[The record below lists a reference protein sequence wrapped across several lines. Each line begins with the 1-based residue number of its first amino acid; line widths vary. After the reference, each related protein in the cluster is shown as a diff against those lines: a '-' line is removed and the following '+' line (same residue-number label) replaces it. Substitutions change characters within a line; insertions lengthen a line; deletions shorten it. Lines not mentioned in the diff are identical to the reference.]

1 MNCGCIYTKFILY
14 FYFIE
19 MKMTLKQKM
28 VLSLIV
34 SGGILISLFYTA
46 FYVTI
51 RPSLKDQKLIF
62 IDTLKKK
69 IQIALSI
76 EKKNIAIH
84 SYNWASWEG
93 MAHYVKNPS
102 KEFEIELFPDMIFHE
117 DIMDVILVVKV
128 AHKTSNEEII
138 FYKGYKDK
146 KFLNFDQIRI
156 NNEIQKIKDSIK
168 RKPAVISTLLNSG
181 AGPLIIVANP
191 ITSSEKSKKI
201 LGVLI
206 LGRFIDEKML
216 EKISR
221 YTLEDIS
228 TFSYD
233 PKAVGDFYSRQMR
246 KSELFYREN
255 SDNLDIFYLLKDIHQ
270 RPAMILYTQVN
281 NQLFR
286 VVNQHFITFIVITA
300 LSIIFLG
307 LLLYYSIQKHFIIR
321 MQNISNTMDKIESL
335 EDLSKRIKIDKKYD
349 EISHLISSI
358 NLMLDK
364 LENEKVKRE
373 NAERTMI
380 TQGKL
385 VSIGRLASCIGHEIN
400 NPLLAIGNSVQVI
413 KKISRSKSSLFKD
426 ALEICES
433 EIERISDI
441 ISSLLDFHRLET
453 DEFIP
458 LEVKEVIRKSL
469 DVLKWSKKLGS
480 VKIIQKMENNC
491 FVYGSSAKLKQVFIN
506 FILNAAEAIESAEQ
520 SNESPDRTNDTGGTL
535 QIEVKNSRRKN
546 VVEVHFL
553 DNGPGIPEEVKG
565 HLFEP
570 FVSTKDAK
578 GVGLGL
584 YVSYKIIGN
593 HKGEIIYNN
602 NYKKGTHFII
612 KLPAIKRLGNG

>member
-1 MNCGCIYTKFILY
+1 
-14 FYFIE
+14 
-19 MKMTLKQKM
+19 MTLKQKM

-34 SGGILISLFYTA
+34 SGGILILFFYTA
-46 FYVTI
+46 FHVTL
-51 RPSLKDQKLIF
+51 RPSLEDQKLIF
-62 IDTLKKK
+62 IETLKKK
-69 IQIALSI
+69 IRIALSI
-76 EKKNIAIH
+76 EKKDIAIH

-102 KEFEIELFPDMIFHE
+102 LEFETELFPDMIFYE
-117 DIMDVILVVKV
+117 EIMDVVMVVKV
-128 AHKTSNEEII
+128 AHEPSKEEIL
-138 FYKGYKDK
+138 FFKGYKDR
-146 KFLNFDQIRI
+146 KFLNFNQMRI
-156 NNEIQKIKDSIK
+156 NVEIQKIKDSIK
-168 RKPAVISTLLNSG
+168 RRPAVISTLLNSG
-181 AGPLIIVANP
+181 VGPLLVVANP
-191 ITSSEKSKKI
+191 ITNGKGLKKVA
-201 LGVLI
+201 GVLI
-206 LGRFIDEKML
+206 LGRFIDKKML
-216 EKISR
+216 GKISR
-221 YTLEDIS
+221 YTLEEINTIS
-228 TFSYD
+228 FD
-233 PKAVGDFYSRQMR
+233 PKVVEDFYSRQM
-246 KSELFYREN
+246 KGNDLIYREN
-255 SDNLDIFYLLKDIHQ
+255 SDNLDIFYLLKDFHQ

-286 VVNQHFITFIVITA
+286 VVNQHFLTFVVITA

-307 LLLYYSIQKHFIIR
+307 LLLYYIIQKHIIIR
-321 MQNISNTMDKIESL
+321 MQNISDTMDKIESW
-335 EDLSKRIKIDKKYD
+335 EDLSKRINLDKKYD

-385 VSIGRLASCIGHEIN
+385 VSIGRLASCISHEIN
-400 NPLLAIGNSVQVI
+400 NPLLAIGNSLQVI

-441 ISSLLDFHRLET
+441 ISSLLDFHRLEQ
-453 DEFIP
+453 DEFTP
-458 LEVKEVIRKSL
+458 LEVKEIILKSL
-469 DVLKWSKKLGS
+469 DVLKWSKNLGS
-480 VKIIQKMENNC
+480 VKIIQKMENHC

-506 FILNAAEAIESAEQ
+506 FILNATEAMESAKQ
-520 SNESPDRTNDTGGTL
+520 SNESQYGTSETDGTL
-535 QIEVKNSRRKN
+535 RIEVKNNKRKN
-546 VVEVHFL
+546 VVETHFI
-553 DNGPGIPEEVKG
+553 DNGPGIPEEVKS

-570 FVSTKDAK
+570 FVSTKEAK

>member
-1 MNCGCIYTKFILY
+1 
-14 FYFIE
+14 

-28 VLSLIV
+28 VLSLMV
-34 SGGILISLFYTA
+34 SGGILILLFYTA
-46 FYVTI
+46 FHVMI
-51 RPSLKDQKLIF
+51 RPSLEDQKLIF
-62 IDTLKKK
+62 IETLKKT
-69 IQIALSI
+69 IRIALSI

-84 SYNWASWEG
+84 CRNWANWES
-93 MAHYVKNPS
+93 MAHYVKGPS
-102 KEFEIELFPDMIFHE
+102 PEFATEVFPDMIFHE
-117 DIMDVILVVKV
+117 DIMDVVLVVKV
-128 AHKTSNEEII
+128 AHEASKEEIL

-146 KFLNFDQIRI
+146 KFLNFDQMGI

-168 RKPAVISTLLNSG
+168 RKPAVISALLNSS
-181 AGPLIIVANP
+181 AGPLIVVANP
-191 ITSSEKSKKI
+191 ITSGEKLKKVV
-201 LGVLI
+201 GVLI

-216 EKISR
+216 GKISR
-221 YTLEDIS
+221 CTLEKIS
-228 TFSYD
+228 TFSFD
-233 PKAVGDFYSRQMR
+233 PKVVDDFYSRQMR
-246 KSELFYREN
+246 GHDLFYREN
-255 SDNLDIFYLLKDIHQ
+255 SDNLDIYYSLKDIHH

-307 LLLYYSIQKHFIIR
+307 LLLYYSIQKYIILR
-321 MQNISNTMDKIESL
+321 MLNITDTMCKIESL
-335 EDLSKRIKIDKKYD
+335 EDLSRRIKIDKKYD

-364 LENEKVKRE
+364 LENEKVNRE

-385 VSIGRLASCIGHEIN
+385 VSIGRLASCISHEIN

-413 KKISRSKSSLFKD
+413 KKTSRSKSSLFKD

-433 EIERISDI
+433 EIERISVI
-441 ISSLLDFHRLET
+441 ISSLLDFHRLEK
-453 DEFIP
+453 DEFTH
-458 LEVKEVIRKSL
+458 LEVKEIILKSL
-469 DVLKWSKKLGS
+469 DVLKWSKKLGP

-506 FILNAAEAIESAEQ
+506 FILNAAEAMENAKQ
-520 SNESPDRTNDTGGTL
+520 SNESQHGTNETDGTL
-535 QIEVKNSRRKN
+535 RIEVKNNKGKN
-546 VVEVHFL
+546 FVEIHFL

-570 FVSTKDAK
+570 FVSTKEAK

-584 YVSYKIIGN
+584 YVSYIIIGN
-593 HKGEIIYNN
+593 HKGEITYNN
-602 NYKKGTHFII
+602 YCKKGTHFII
-612 KLPAIKRLGNG
+612 KLPAIKRIGNG

>member
-1 MNCGCIYTKFILY
+1 
-14 FYFIE
+14 

-34 SGGILISLFYTA
+34 SGGILILLFFIA
-46 FYVTI
+46 FHVTI
-51 RPSLKDQKLIF
+51 RPSLEDQKIIF
-62 IDTLKKK
+62 IETLKKK
-69 IQIALSI
+69 IRIALSI

-84 SYNWASWEG
+84 CHNWANWES
-93 MAHYVKNPS
+93 MTHYAKNPS
-102 KEFEIELFPDMIFHE
+102 REFENEVFPDMIFHE
-117 DIMDVILVVKV
+117 DIMDVVLVVKV
-128 AHKTSNEEII
+128 AHETSKEEIL
-138 FYKGYKDK
+138 FYKGYKGN
-146 KFLNFDQIRI
+146 KFLKFDQIRI
-156 NNEIQKIKDSIK
+156 NKEIQKIKDTIK

-181 AGPLIIVANP
+181 AGPLIVVANP
-191 ITSSEKSKKI
+191 ITSGEKLKKVT
-201 LGVLI
+201 GVLI

-216 EKISR
+216 GNISR
-221 YTLEDIS
+221 YTLEEIS

-233 PKAVGDFYSRQMR
+233 PKAVDDFYSRQMR
-246 KSELFYREN
+246 KKDLFYREN

-270 RPAMILYTQVN
+270 RPAMILYTQVD

-286 VVNQHFITFIVITA
+286 VVNQHFITFTVITA

-307 LLLYYSIQKHFIIR
+307 LLLYYSIQKHIIIR
-321 MQNISNTMDKIESL
+321 MQVISNTMDKIESL
-335 EDLSKRIKIDKKYD
+335 EDLSKRIKIDEKYD

-385 VSIGRLASCIGHEIN
+385 VSIGRLASCISHEIN

-441 ISSLLDFHRLET
+441 ISSLLDFHRLEK
-453 DEFIP
+453 DEFTH
-458 LEVKEVIRKSL
+458 LEVKEIIQKSL

-506 FILNAAEAIESAEQ
+506 FILNAAEAMESAKQ
-520 SNESPDRTNDTGGTL
+520 SNENQHGTNETDGTL
-535 QIEVKNSRRKN
+535 RIEVKNNKGKN
-546 VVEVHFL
+546 VVEIHFL

-570 FVSTKDAK
+570 FVPTKEAK

-593 HKGEIIYNN
+593 YKGEIIYNN

-612 KLPAIKRLGNG
+612 KLPAIKGLGNG